1 MALPPITPRD
11 QVQRLLDLGRK
22 TGRYWWLIALFAVVG
37 GGLSLAFAMTRP
49 RNFQSWAILFYQER
63 IQSQLLSPGREE
75 QAQRNIGERYR
86 ELLLAR
92 HQLDQI
98 IVDPALDPFP
108 QEKDPDVKIDK
119 LRLAVRLEAHGANV
133 FHIVFTDSDPARAKR
148 VTDKLTKMLQ
158 DKDESLRNEQAA
170 ATVAFVTDQQE
181 NARDELKKREKAYNE
196 FLAKHPEFVQDANS
210 TMADGASIRS
220 LRSTKQPVITGN
232 SRLVTLERQRARIQA
247 SLDAPPGAVIPATPA
262 PRTPERVAAEAAV
275 QDAQRELTAARR
287 ELEDANSKYTDIH
300 PAVLKA
306 RERVEAANLRL
317 RQREAAIPPEAAPV
331 LRVNTEEDRAKLQ
344 RELQQIEAQIAA
356 EQTKT
361 GKPVDNSV
369 GDTTSWVVRLESEHS
384 ELRRAVTEQRERVQS
399 LADSAFRAQMD
410 ANEKLAEQGGR
421 LAVISPAEKPAHPS
435 GPGKT
440 IFLAAGMILFLT
452 LGLSLAVGLA
462 VIDDRL
468 YRRADLERLGVT
480 VLAVIPPA
488 IQIQR
493 KRRARSRHRP
503 RQAPSRHRPHQRT
516 APLPKTITKRNSS
529 CLR

>member
-22 TGRYWWLIALFAVVG
+22 TGRYWWLIVLSAVVG
-37 GGLSLAFAMTRP
+37 GGLSLAFALTRP
-49 RNFQSWAILFYQER
+49 RSFQSWATLFYQER

-75 QAQRNIGERYR
+75 AAQRNIGDRYR

-98 IVDPALDPFP
+98 IVDPKLDPFP
-108 QEKDPDVKIDK
+108 QEKDPDIKIDK

-133 FHIVFTDSDPARAKR
+133 FRIVFTDSDPDRAKQ

-158 DKDESLRNEQAA
+158 DKDEGLRNEQAA

-181 NARDELKKREKAYNE
+181 SAREELKKRENAYTG

-210 TMADGASIRS
+210 TTTEGASIRS
-220 LRSTKQPVITGN
+220 LHTSKPVATGN
-232 SRLVTLERQRARIQA
+232 SRLLTLERQRARIQA
-247 SLDAPPGAVIPATPA
+247 SLDAPPGMAVPSAPS
-262 PRTPERVAAEAAV
+262 PRTPERIAAEAAV
-275 QDAQRELTAARR
+275 QDAQRELAAAKR
-287 ELEDANSKYTDIH
+287 ELDEAVTKFTDLH
-300 PAVLKA
+300 PAVVKA
-306 RERVEAANLRL
+306 RERVEAATQRL
-317 RQREAAIPPEAAPV
+317 RQREAAVPPDVEPPP
-331 LRVNTEEDRAKLQ
+331 RINTEEDRAKLQ
-344 RELQQIEAQIAA
+344 KELQQIEAQIAA
-356 EQTKT
+356 EQSKT
-361 GKPVDNSV
+361 GKPSDSV
-369 GDTTSWVVRLESEHS
+369 TDTTSWVVRLESEHN
-384 ELRRAVTEQRERVQS
+384 ELRRAVAEQRERVQS

-421 LAVISPAEKPAHPS
+421 LAVIDPAFKPARPS

-452 LGLSLAVGLA
+452 LGLSLAIGLA

-488 IQIQR
+488 IRVHRKNR
-493 KRRARSRHRP
+493 KRPA
-503 RQAPSRHRPHQRT
+503 
-516 APLPKTITKRNSS
+516 TKPTQGGAA
-529 CLR
+529 

>member
-11 QVQRLLDLGRK
+11 QVQRLVDLGRK

-37 GGLSLAFAMTRP
+37 GGLSLTFAMTRP
-49 RNFQSWAILFYQER
+49 RIYQSWSILFYQER

-75 QAQRNIGERYR
+75 AAQRNIGDRYR

-133 FHIVFTDSDPARAKR
+133 FHIVFTGSDPERAKK

-181 NARDELKKREKAYNE
+181 SAREELKKRENAYNQ
-196 FLAKHPEFVQDANS
+196 FLTKHPEFVQDANS
-210 TMADGASIRS
+210 SMAEGASIRS
-220 LRSTKQPVITGN
+220 LRSNKPIPTGN
-232 SRLVTLERQRARIQA
+232 TRLVTLERQRARIQA
-247 SLDAPPGAVIPATPA
+247 SLDAPPGAVIPTGPA

-287 ELEDANSKYTDIH
+287 ELEETLAKYTDIH

-306 RERVEAANLRL
+306 RERVEAATLRM
-317 RQREAAIPPEAAPV
+317 RQREAALPPDAEPV
-331 LRVNTEEDRAKLQ
+331 VRINTEEDRAKLQ

-356 EQTKT
+356 EQSKT
-361 GKPVDNSV
+361 GKPSDTTTAN
-369 GDTTSWVVRLESEHS
+369 DTTSWVVRLESEHS

-421 LAVISPAEKPAHPS
+421 LAVIDPAFKPARPS

-488 IQIQR
+488 IRVQR
-493 KRRARSRHRP
+493 KRRASNP
-503 RQAPSRHRPHQRT
+503 TGGGA
-516 APLPKTITKRNSS
+516 A
-529 CLR
+529 

>member
-1 MALPPITPRD
+1 MAIPPITPRD

-22 TGRYWWLIALFAVVG
+22 TARYWWLIALFAVVG

-49 RNFQSWAILFYQER
+49 RSFQSWATLFYQER
-63 IQSQLLSPGREE
+63 IQSQLVSPGREE
-75 QAQRNIGERYR
+75 AAQRNIGDRYR

-98 IVDPALDPFP
+98 IADPAMDPYP

-133 FHIVFTDSDPARAKR
+133 FRIVFTDSDPERAKR

-158 DKDESLRNEQAA
+158 DKDEGLRNEQAA

-181 NARDELKKREKAYNE
+181 NAREELKKREKAYTE

-210 TMADGASIRS
+210 TTTEGASIRS
-220 LRSTKQPVITGN
+220 LRNTGKPVLTGN

-247 SLDAPPGAVIPATPA
+247 SLDAPPGAPLPSVPS
-262 PRTPERVAAEAAV
+262 PRTPERIAAEVAL
-275 QDAQRELTAARR
+275 QDAQRELTAAKR
-287 ELEDANSKYTDIH
+287 ELEDALTKFTDIH
-300 PAVLKA
+300 PTVVKA
-306 RERVEAANLRL
+306 RERVEAANQRM
-317 RQREAAIPPEAAPV
+317 RQREAAVPPDAEPMV
-331 LRVNTEEDRAKLQ
+331 RINTEEDRTKLQ
-344 RELQQIEAQIAA
+344 KELQQIEAQIAA
-356 EQTKT
+356 EQSKGG
-361 GKPVDNSV
+361 GKPSDSAVA
-369 GDTTSWVVRLESEHS
+369 DTTSWVVRLESEHN
-384 ELRRAVTEQRERVQS
+384 ELRRAVAEQRERVQS

-421 LAVISPAEKPAHPS
+421 LAVIDPAFKPARPS

-440 IFLAAGMILFLT
+440 IFLAAGMVLFLT

-488 IQIQR
+488 MQIKR
-493 KRRARSRHRP
+493 KHKRRA
-503 RQAPSRHRPHQRT
+503 A
-516 APLPKTITKRNSS
+516 KTEGGAA
-529 CLR
+529 

>member
-1 MALPPITPRD
+1 MALPSITPRD

-49 RNFQSWAILFYQER
+49 RNYQSWSILFYQER

-75 QAQRNIGERYR
+75 QAQRNIGDRYR

-92 HQLDQI
+92 RQLDQI
-98 IVDPALDPFP
+98 IVDPVLDPFP
-108 QEKDPDVKIDK
+108 REKDPDVKIDK

-133 FHIVFTDSDPARAKR
+133 FHIVFTDSDPERAKR

-181 NARDELKKREKAYNE
+181 SAREELKKREKGYNE

-210 TMADGASIRS
+210 TTADGASIRS
-220 LRSTKQPVITGN
+220 LRSNKPVVTGN

-247 SLDAPPGAVIPATPA
+247 TLDAPPGAAIPSAPA
-262 PRTPERVAAEAAV
+262 PRTPERIAAEAAV
-275 QDAQRELTAARR
+275 QDAQREVAAARR
-287 ELEDANSKYTDIH
+287 ELEEALTKFTDIH
-300 PAVLKA
+300 PSVHKA
-306 RERVEAANLRL
+306 RDRVEAATQRL
-317 RQREAAIPPEAAPV
+317 RQREAAVPPDVEPV
-331 LRVNTEEDRAKLQ
+331 VRINTEEDRAKLQ

-356 EQTKT
+356 EQSKT
-361 GKPVDNSV
+361 GKPVDNTAS
-369 GDTTSWVVRLESEHS
+369 DSTSWVVRLESEHS
-384 ELRRAVTEQRERVQS
+384 ELRRAVSEQRERVQS

-421 LAVISPAEKPAHPS
+421 LAVIDPAFKPAQPS

-488 IQIQR
+488 IRVQR
-493 KRRARSRHRP
+493 SRKQRARK
-503 RQAPSRHRPHQRT
+503 
-516 APLPKTITKRNSS
+516 LPEGGAA
-529 CLR
+529 

>member
-1 MALPPITPRD
+1 M
-11 QVQRLLDLGRK
+11 DLGRK

-37 GGLSLAFAMTRP
+37 GGLSLAFALTRP
-49 RNFQSWAILFYQER
+49 RSFQSWATLFYQER

-75 QAQRNIGERYR
+75 AVQRNIGDRYR

-98 IVDPALDPFP
+98 IVDPTLDPFP

-133 FHIVFTDSDPARAKR
+133 FRIVFTDSDPERAKR

-158 DKDESLRNEQAA
+158 DKDEGLRNEQAA

-181 NARDELKKREKAYNE
+181 SAREELKKREKAYTE

-210 TMADGASIRS
+210 TTAEGASIRS
-220 LRSTKQPVITGN
+220 LHTNKPVLTGN

-247 SLDAPPGAVIPATPA
+247 TLETPPGAAIPAVPV
-262 PRTPERVAAEAAV
+262 PRTPERIAAEAAV

-287 ELEDANSKYTDIH
+287 ELEDALQKFTDLH
-300 PAVLKA
+300 PAVVKA
-306 RERVEAANLRL
+306 RERVEAATQRL
-317 RQREAAIPPEAAPV
+317 RQREAAVPPDVEPV
-331 LRVNTEEDRAKLQ
+331 VTRVNTEEDRAKLQ
-344 RELQQIEAQIAA
+344 KELQQIEAQIAA
-356 EQTKT
+356 EQSKT
-361 GKPVDNSV
+361 GKPADNPAT
-369 GDTTSWVVRLESEHS
+369 DTTSWVVRLESEHS
-384 ELRRAVTEQRERVQS
+384 ELRRSVAEQRERVQS

-421 LAVISPAEKPAHPS
+421 LAVIDPAFKPARPS

-488 IQIQR
+488 IRVQRKNR
-493 KRRARSRHRP
+493 KRR
-503 RQAPSRHRPHQRT
+503 T
-516 APLPKTITKRNSS
+516 TKPTTQGGAA
-529 CLR
+529 

>member
-49 RNFQSWAILFYQER
+49 RSFQSWAVLFYQER

-75 QAQRNIGERYR
+75 AAQRNIGERYR

-92 HQLDQI
+92 RQLDQI
-98 IVDPALDPFP
+98 IVDPTLDPFP
-108 QEKDPDVKIDK
+108 QEKDPDVKIER
-119 LRLAVRLEAHGANV
+119 LRLAVRLESHGANV
-133 FHIVFTDSDPARAKR
+133 FHVVFNDSDPERAKR

-181 NARDELKKREKAYNE
+181 SARAELKKREKGYTE

-210 TMADGASIRS
+210 TTAEGASIRS
-220 LRSTKQPVITGN
+220 LHTTKPVVTGN
-232 SRLVTLERQRARIQA
+232 TRLVALERQRSRIQA
-247 SLDAPPGAVIPATPA
+247 SLDAPPGAPIPSTPA
-262 PRTPERVAAEAAV
+262 PRTPERIAAEAAV
-275 QDAQRELTAARR
+275 QDAQRELSAARR
-287 ELEDANSKYTDIH
+287 ELDDTMTKYTDIH
-300 PAVLKA
+300 PAVVKA
-306 RERVEAANLRL
+306 RERVEAANQRL
-317 RQREAAIPPEAAPV
+317 RQREAALPPDVEPV
-331 LRVNTEEDRAKLQ
+331 VRINSEEDRAKLQ

-356 EQTKT
+356 EQSKS
-361 GKPVDNSV
+361 GKPSDNNTAT
-369 GDTTSWVVRLESEHS
+369 DTTSWIVRLESEHS
-384 ELRRAVTEQRERVQS
+384 ELRRAVGEQRERVQS

-421 LAVISPAEKPAHPS
+421 LAVISPAEKPARPS

-488 IQIQR
+488 IRVNR
-493 KRRARSRHRP
+493 KTRRR
-503 RQAPSRHRPHQRT
+503 RT
-516 APLPKTITKRNSS
+516 TK
-529 CLR
+529 LTQGGAA

>member
-22 TGRYWWLIALFAVVG
+22 TGRYWWLIAVFAVVG

-49 RNFQSWAILFYQER
+49 RAYQSWSILFYQER

-75 QAQRNIGERYR
+75 QAQRNIGDRYR

-108 QEKDPDVKIDK
+108 QEKDPDIKIDK
-119 LRLAVRLEAHGANV
+119 LRLGIRLEAHGANV
-133 FHIVFTDSDPARAKR
+133 FHIVFTDSDPERAKR

-181 NARDELKKREKAYNE
+181 NAREELKKREKAYTE

-210 TMADGASIRS
+210 TTSEGASIRS
-220 LRSTKQPVITGN
+220 LRTNKQPVVAGN
-232 SRLVTLERQRARIQA
+232 TRLVTLERQRARIQA
-247 SLDAPPGAVIPATPA
+247 TLDAPPGAAIPVPPA
-262 PRTPERVAAEAAV
+262 PRTPERIAAEAAV
-275 QDAQRELTAARR
+275 QDAQRELTAAKR
-287 ELEDANSKYTDIH
+287 ELEDTLGKYTDIH
-300 PAVLKA
+300 PAVVKA
-306 RERVEAANLRL
+306 RERVDAATLRL
-317 RQREAAIPPEAAPV
+317 RQREAALPPEAEPV
-331 LRVNTEEDRAKLQ
+331 VRINTEEDRAKLQ
-344 RELQQIEAQIAA
+344 RELQQIEAQIAV
-356 EQTKT
+356 EQSKT
-361 GKPVDNSV
+361 GKPADNTPAT
-369 GDTTSWVVRLESEHS
+369 DTTSWVVRLESEHS

-421 LAVISPAEKPAHPS
+421 LAVIDPAFKPARPS

-468 YRRADLERLGVT
+468 YRRADLDRLGVT

-488 IQIQR
+488 IRIQR
-493 KRRARSRHRP
+493 KRRARKP
-503 RQAPSRHRPHQRT
+503 TQGGA
-516 APLPKTITKRNSS
+516 A
-529 CLR
+529 

>member
-37 GGLSLAFAMTRP
+37 GGLSLVFAMTRP
-49 RNFQSWAILFYQER
+49 RSYQSWAILFYQER

-92 HQLDQI
+92 RQLDQI

-119 LRLAVRLEAHGANV
+119 LRLGVRLEAHGANV
-133 FHIVFTDSDPARAKR
+133 FHIVFTDTDPERAKR

-181 NARDELKKREKAYNE
+181 NAREELKKREKAHNE

-210 TMADGASIRS
+210 PTAEGASIRS
-220 LRSTKQPVITGN
+220 LRSNKQPVVAGN

-247 SLDAPPGAVIPATPA
+247 SLDAPPGAVIPSAPA
-262 PRTPERVAAEAAV
+262 PRTPERIAAEASV

-287 ELEDANSKYTDIH
+287 ELEDALSKYTDIH
-300 PAVLKA
+300 PAVVKA

-317 RQREAAIPPEAAPV
+317 RQREAAVPPEAEPV
-331 LRVNTEEDRAKLQ
+331 VRINTEEDRAKLQ

-356 EQTKT
+356 EQSKT
-361 GKPVDNSV
+361 GKPSDNTAV
-369 GDTTSWVVRLESEHS
+369 ADTTSWVVRLESEQS

-421 LAVISPAEKPAHPS
+421 LAVIDPAFKPARPS

-452 LGLSLAVGLA
+452 LGLSLAIGLA

-488 IQIQR
+488 IHIPKS
-493 KRRARSRHRP
+493 KRRAKQP
-503 RQAPSRHRPHQRT
+503 PQGGA
-516 APLPKTITKRNSS
+516 A
-529 CLR
+529 

>member
-1 MALPPITPRD
+1 
-11 QVQRLLDLGRK
+11 VQRLVDLGRK

-49 RNFQSWAILFYQER
+49 RAYQATAILFYQER

-75 QAQRNIGERYR
+75 QAQRDIGDRYR

-119 LRLAVRLEAHGANV
+119 LRLGVRLEAHGANV
-133 FHIVFTDSDPARAKR
+133 FHIVFSDSDPERAKR

-181 NARDELKKREKAYNE
+181 SAREELKKRENAYTG

-210 TMADGASIRS
+210 TTAEGASIRS
-220 LRSTKQPVITGN
+220 LRTNKQPVPTGN
-232 SRLVTLERQRARIQA
+232 TRLVTLERQRARIQA
-247 SLDAPPGAVIPATPA
+247 SLDAPPGAVLPSTPA

-287 ELEDANSKYTDIH
+287 ELEDALAKYTDIH

-306 RERVEAANLRL
+306 RERVEAATLRM
-317 RQREAAIPPEAAPV
+317 RQREAALPPDAEPV
-331 LRVNTEEDRAKLQ
+331 VRINTEEDRAKLQ

-356 EQTKT
+356 EQSKT
-361 GKPVDNSV
+361 GKPSDNATV
-369 GDTTSWVVRLESEHS
+369 ADTTSWVVRLESEHS

-410 ANEKLAEQGGR
+410 ANQKLAEQGGR
-421 LAVISPAEKPAHPS
+421 LAIVDPAFKPARPT

-440 IFLAAGMILFLT
+440 IFLLAGMVLFVT
-452 LGLSLAVGLA
+452 LGLSLAVALA

-468 YRRADLERLGVT
+468 YRRADLDRLGVA
-480 VLAVIPPA
+480 VLSVIPPLVG
-488 IQIQR
+488 
-493 KRRARSRHRP
+493 KRRSRSR
-503 RQAPSRHRPHQRT
+503 
-516 APLPKTITKRNSS
+516 TKRIPK
-529 CLR
+529 LAQGGTE

>member
-49 RNFQSWAILFYQER
+49 RNYQSWSILFYQER

-75 QAQRNIGERYR
+75 QAQRNIGDRYR

-92 HQLDQI
+92 RQLDQI

-108 QEKDPDVKIDK
+108 QEKDPDVKIEK

-133 FHIVFTDSDPARAKR
+133 FHIVFTDSDPERAKR

-181 NARDELKKREKAYNE
+181 SAREELKKREKAYTE

-210 TMADGASIRS
+210 TMSEGASIRS
-220 LRSTKQPVITGN
+220 LHSNKPIATGN
-232 SRLVTLERQRARIQA
+232 NRLVTLERQRARIQA
-247 SLDAPPGAVIPATPA
+247 TLDAPPGAAIPSVPA

-275 QDAQRELTAARR
+275 QDAQRELSAARR
-287 ELEDANSKYTDIH
+287 ELEDALTKFTDIH
-300 PAVLKA
+300 PSVLKA
-306 RERVEAANLRL
+306 RERVEAANLRM
-317 RQREAAIPPEAAPV
+317 RQREAALPPEVAPV
-331 LRVNTEEDRAKLQ
+331 VRINTEEDRAKLQ
-344 RELQQIEAQIAA
+344 KELQQIEAQIAA

-361 GKPVDNSV
+361 GKPVDNSAT
-369 GDTTSWVVRLESEHS
+369 DTTSWVVRLESEHS
-384 ELRRAVTEQRERVQS
+384 ELRRAVSEQRERVQS

-421 LAVISPAEKPAHPS
+421 LAVINPAERPSRPS

-452 LGLSLAVGLA
+452 LGLSLAIGLA

-488 IQIQR
+488 IQVQR
-493 KRRARSRHRP
+493 KRRAKKP
-503 RQAPSRHRPHQRT
+503 T
-516 APLPKTITKRNSS
+516 ATEGGAA
-529 CLR
+529 

>member
-1 MALPPITPRD
+1 M
-11 QVQRLLDLGRK
+11 QRLVDLGRK

-49 RNFQSWAILFYQER
+49 RAFQSWSILFYQER

-75 QAQRNIGERYR
+75 QAQRNIGDRYR

-98 IVDPALDPFP
+98 IVDPVLDPFP

-133 FHIVFTDSDPARAKR
+133 FHIVFTDSDPERAKR

-181 NARDELKKREKAYNE
+181 NAREELKKREKAYNE
-196 FLAKHPEFVQDANS
+196 FLTKHPEFVQDANS
-210 TMADGASIRS
+210 PTSEGASIRS
-220 LRSTKQPVITGN
+220 LHSNKPVPTGN
-232 SRLVTLERQRARIQA
+232 TRLVTLERQRARIQA
-247 SLDAPPGAVIPATPA
+247 TLDAPPGAAIPVPPA

-275 QDAQRELTAARR
+275 QDAQRELTAAKR

-306 RERVEAANLRL
+306 RERVDAATQRL
-317 RQREAAIPPEAAPV
+317 RQREAALPPEAEPV
-331 LRVNTEEDRAKLQ
+331 VRINTEEDRAKLQ
-344 RELQQIEAQIAA
+344 RELQQIEAQITA
-356 EQTKT
+356 EQSKT
-361 GKPVDNSV
+361 GKSSDTSPAT
-369 GDTTSWVVRLESEHS
+369 DTTSWVVRLESEHS
-384 ELRRAVTEQRERVQS
+384 ELRRAVAEQRERVQS

-421 LAVISPAEKPAHPS
+421 LAVIDPAFKPARPS

-468 YRRADLERLGVT
+468 YRRADLERLGVS

-488 IQIQR
+488 IRVQR
-493 KRRARSRHRP
+493 KRRVTRP
-503 RQAPSRHRPHQRT
+503 TQGGA
-516 APLPKTITKRNSS
+516 A
-529 CLR
+529 